1 MDLPFVNPR
10 RQRGLALL
18 VMVIVLILGS
28 TFFLVK
34 QLNSTALRL
43 QRTAVSTN
51 VLAQAKD
58 ALIGFAA
65 TNSNQPGELPCP
77 DLNSPYT
84 PGSNPPVA
92 NPLAGTATSPCTYAN
107 QRIGRLPWK
116 TLGLPDLRDASG
128 ERLWYALSANFL
140 NMPGSTLINSDTAG
154 TLNLNGNPP
163 RSSPYTAMS
172 LANSIV
178 AIVIAPGAA
187 VGGQIRNPNI

>member
-10 RQRGLALL
+10 RQRGIALM

-34 QLNSTALRL
+34 QLNSTAQRL

-65 TNSNQPGELPCP
+65 NNSNQPGALPCP
-77 DLNSPYT
+77 DLSA
-84 PGSNPPVA
+84 PGSA
-92 NPLAGTATSPCTYAN
+92 TEGTAAGTCSSAS

-116 TLGLPDLRDASG
+116 TLNLPDLRDSSG

-140 NMPGSTLINSDTAG
+140 NRPGTTVINSDTAG

-163 RSSPYTAMS
+163 PSSPYTATS

-178 AIVIAPGAA
+178 AIVFAPGAA
-187 VGGQIRNPNI
+187 VGGQIRNPNIS